1 MMDYGVL
8 ILLIN
13 GVFINLSISSKKIN
27 NSLAIG
33 LKKGYVPHNQL
44 SPASKNR
51 DGFFLK
57 EQSICQSGIL
67 QFATLKI
74 FMKGEYYYD

>member
-1 MMDYGVL
+1 VIL
-8 ILLIN
+8 I
-13 GVFINLSISSKKIN
+13 FPSTKIN
-27 NSLAIG
+27 NLLAIG
-33 LKKGYVPHNQL
+33 LKKGYVLRNQL

-74 FMKGEYYYD
+74 L